1 MAEFDFNSENK
12 VLNFSFETKK
22 NIIKVLGV
30 GGGGGN
36 AVGHM
41 FEYGIKDVDF
51 IVANT
56 DNQVLEVSK
65 IPSKIQLGETVT
77 QGLGAGNNP
86 ENGKEAATESIEL
99 IRSALVDNR
108 VTKMLFITAGMGG
121 GTGTGAAPVI
131 AKLAKEE
138 MGILTVA
145 IVTIPFRFEG
155 PKRVRQALKGLEELA
170 SCVDS
175 MLVIDNEKINDIY
188 GDLAL
193 DEAFLKA
200 DDILTM
206 AAKGI
211 AEIITVTGSI
221 NVDFAD
227 VNTVMKDSG
236 IALMGT
242 GKAEGEG
249 RALKAVQLALDS
261 PLLNNNDIKGAKKL
275 LLNISSSDKAKASM
289 KEVTAINDYVQSRAG
304 NKADLIWGSS
314 FDQALDKNICVTLIA
329 TGFNAKEILNPYET
343 ESGYKPSTPF
353 VTDEEKKTEPDSE
366 PVSTPAEDSPA
377 EASDNKEVQPAVEE
391 KAETNNNYAAGAVV
405 DLEVGDSGTT
415 SSEENVEEE
424 DDEEPEIG
432 VEVPIP
438 TSSFQNIDFTVF
450 RENEISEYENT
461 PAYIRKNV
469 KINVGNY
476 KGGKYQKFQLV

>member
-1 MAEFDFNSENK
+1 MAEFDFSSENK

-41 FEYGIKDVDF
+41 YEYGIKDVDF

-249 RALKAVQLALDS
+249 RALKAVQTALDS

-343 ESGYKPSTPF
+343 ESGYRPKN
-353 VTDEEKKTEPDSE
+353 DGLQIEE
-366 PVSTPAEDSPA
+366 A
-377 EASDNKEVQPAVEE
+377 
-391 KAETNNNYAAGAVV
+391 NNNYAAGAVV
-405 DLEVGDSGTT
+405 DLEVGDSETPST
-415 SSEENVEEE
+415 EESENVSEQESGQDETPLTETVDKIEEQPVVEETPDEE

-461 PAYIRKNV
+461 PAYVRKNV
-469 KINVGNY
+469 KLNIGNY
-476 KGGKYQKFQLV
+476 KGEKYQKFQLV

>member
-1 MAEFDFNSENK
+1 MAEDKNGDLLGFT
-12 VLNFSFETKK
+12 FETKK

-65 IPSKIQLGETVT
+65 VPTKIQLGETVT

-86 ENGKEAATESIEL
+86 ENGKEAATESAEL
-99 IRSALVDNR
+99 IRSALVDNKT
-108 VTKMLFITAGMGG
+108 TKMLFVTAGMGG

-131 AKLAKEE
+131 AKIAREE

-155 PKRVRQALKGLEELA
+155 PKRVRQALIGLEELSA
-170 SCVDS
+170 CVDS

-188 GDLAL
+188 GDLSL
-193 DEAFLKA
+193 DDAFLKA

-211 AEIITVTGSI
+211 AEIITVTGSV

-227 VNTVMKDSG
+227 VNAVMKDSG

-242 GKAEGEG
+242 GRAEGED
-249 RALKAVQLALDS
+249 RAIKAVKVALDS

-275 LLNISSSDKAKASM
+275 LLNISSSAKAKATM
-289 KEVTAINDYVQSRAG
+289 REVTAINDFVQSRAG
-304 NKADLIWGSS
+304 NNADLIWGHSN
-314 FDQALDKNICVTLIA
+314 DDALDKDICVTLIA
-329 TGFNAKEILNPYET
+329 TGFNPTEILNPYES
-343 ESGYKPSTPF
+343 EGGYKSKWRNGEGS
-353 VTDEEKKTEPDSE
+353 VKQESEKKASE
-366 PVSTPAEDSPA
+366 DE
-377 EASDNKEVQPAVEE
+377 NKE
-391 KAETNNNYAAGAVV
+391 KA
-405 DLEVGDSGTT
+405 DDKQQ
-415 SSEENVEEE
+415 EEE
-424 DDEEPEIG
+424 DSDSYSPGQEIDLGGDDSLDDGDDDVDDGGEEEVPG

-438 TSSFQNIDFTVF
+438 NTSFQNIDFTLF
-450 RENEISEYENT
+450 REIEIIDYENT
-461 PAYIRKNV
+461 PAYVRKNV

-476 KGGKYQKFQLV
+476 KEGKYQKFPLT

>member
-41 FEYGIKDVDF
+41 YEYGIKDVDF

-108 VTKMLFITAGMGG
+108 TTKMLFITAGMGG

-131 AKLAKEE
+131 ARLAKSE
-138 MGILTVA
+138 MEILTVA

-155 PKRVRQALKGLEELA
+155 PKRVRQALVGLEELA

-188 GDLAL
+188 GDLSL
-193 DEAFLKA
+193 EDAFLKA

-211 AEIITVTGSI
+211 AEIITVTGSV

-227 VNTVMKDSG
+227 VNAVMKDSG

-242 GKAEGEG
+242 GRAEGEG
-249 RALKAVQLALDS
+249 RAIEAVKAALDS

-275 LLNISSSDKAKASM
+275 LLNISSSDKAKATMS
-289 KEVTAINDYVQSRAG
+289 EVKAINDYVQVKAG
-304 NKADLIWGSS
+304 NNADLIWGSS
-314 FDQALDKNICVTLIA
+314 NDQSLERDICVTLIA
-329 TGFNAKEILNPYET
+329 TGFNAKEILNPYES
-343 ESGYKPSTPF
+343 EGGYKP
-353 VTDEEKKTEPDSE
+353 KTEWKTESNPETKSE
-366 PVSTPAEDSPA
+366 AP
-377 EASDNKEVQPAVEE
+377 VEE
-391 KAETNNNYAAGAVV
+391 KEEGKKEEQDKTTAENGNYAAGDVV
-405 DLEVGDSGTT
+405 DLEVGDPENSEAEE
-415 SSEENVEEE
+415 SEEEE
-424 DDEEPEIG
+424 DEEPEIG

>member
-1 MAEFDFNSENK
+1 MAELDNGSNDTMGF
-12 VLNFSFETKK
+12 VFETKR

-56 DNQVLEVSK
+56 DNQVLAVSK
-65 IPSKIQLGETVT
+65 IPTKIQLGETVT

-86 ENGKEAATESIEL
+86 ENGKEAATESIES
-99 IRSALVDNR
+99 IRNVLVDSKT
-108 VTKMLFITAGMGG
+108 TKMIFITAGMGG

-131 AKLAKEE
+131 ARLAKED

-155 PKRVRQALKGLEELA
+155 PKRVRQALVGLEELA
-170 SCVDS
+170 TCVDS
-175 MLVIDNEKINDIY
+175 MLVIDNEKINEIY
-188 GDLAL
+188 GDLPL

-211 AEIITVTGSI
+211 AEIITVTGSV

-242 GKAEGEG
+242 GRAEGPE
-249 RALKAVQLALDS
+249 RALLAVKQALDS

-275 LLNISSSDKAKASM
+275 LLNISSSSKARSTM
-289 KEVTAINDYVQSRAG
+289 KEVTSINNYVQKEAG
-304 NKADLIWGSS
+304 NNADVIWGSS
-314 FDQALDKNICVTLIA
+314 NDETLEDKICVTVIA
-329 TGFNAKEILNPYET
+329 TGFNPSQILNPYES
-343 ESGYKPSTPF
+343 EGGYKPPQDF
-353 VTDEEKKTEPDSE
+353 
-366 PVSTPAEDSPA
+366 
-377 EASDNKEVQPAVEE
+377 SDFENKSVETQPKISKQPQVEE
-391 KAETNNNYAAGAVV
+391 EQGFKVGEEV
-405 DLEVGDSGTT
+405 DLSGDDINDE
-415 SSEENVEEE
+415 SEDNSDTEIENVEEE
-424 DDEEPEIG
+424 P

-438 TSSFQNIDFTVF
+438 NSGFKSIDFTLF
-450 RENEISEYENT
+450 RDEQINDYENT
-461 PAYIRKNV
+461 PAYERKNL
-469 KINVGNY
+469 KINIGNY
-476 KGGKYQKFQLV
+476 KDDKYQKFALS

>member
-1 MAEFDFNSENK
+1 
-12 VLNFSFETKK
+12 
-22 NIIKVLGV
+22 
-30 GGGGGN
+30 
-36 AVGHM
+36 
-41 FEYGIKDVDF
+41 
-51 IVANT
+51 
-56 DNQVLEVSK
+56 
-65 IPSKIQLGETVT
+65 
-77 QGLGAGNNP
+77 
-86 ENGKEAATESIEL
+86 
-99 IRSALVDNR
+99 
-108 VTKMLFITAGMGG
+108 
-121 GTGTGAAPVI
+121 
-131 AKLAKEE
+131 
-138 MGILTVA
+138 
-145 IVTIPFRFEG
+145 
-155 PKRVRQALKGLEELA
+155 
-170 SCVDS
+170 
-175 MLVIDNEKINDIY
+175 
-188 GDLAL
+188 
-193 DEAFLKA
+193 
-200 DDILTM
+200 
-206 AAKGI
+206 
-211 AEIITVTGSI
+211 
-221 NVDFAD
+221 
-227 VNTVMKDSG
+227 
-236 IALMGT
+236 MGT

-353 VTDEEKKTEPDSE
+353 VTDEGKKTEPDSE

-405 DLEVGDSGTT
+405 DLEVGDSGTS

-461 PAYIRKNV
+461 PAYVRKNV